1 MPILMIA
8 VLLLFPANL
17 YAYLDPGTGSY
28 FFQILLAALVGVLYG
43 FRRYLGKIRSY
54 LNNLLGRKKGKF
66 HDP

>member
-28 FFQILLAALVGVLYG
+28 FFQILLAALVGALYG
-43 FRRYLGKIRSY
+43 FRQYLGKIRTY
-54 LNNLLGRKKGKF
+54 LKNLLGSKKGKF